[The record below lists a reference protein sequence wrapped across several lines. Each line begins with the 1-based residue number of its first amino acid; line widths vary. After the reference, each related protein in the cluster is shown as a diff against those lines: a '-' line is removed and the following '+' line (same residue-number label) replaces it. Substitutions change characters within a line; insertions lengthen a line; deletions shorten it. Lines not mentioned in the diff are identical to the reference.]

1 MATGIFRNDVEE
13 HQHEQAIQRL
23 CQQYPDRQDFIRQSY
38 LANLEPLSSE
48 ATVRTY
54 LSIFVSRQ
62 VQMLLKK
69 H

>member
-23 CQQYPDRQDFIRQSY
+23 CQQYPERRDFIRQSY
-38 LANLEPLSSE
+38 LENLAPLSSE

-62 VQMLLKK
+62 VRALLNP